1 MRTPA
6 LSWVTWS
13 ATFDFCHRSPH
24 LHMFLLPV
32 VCHSPPVVGSP
43 PQTGSCN
50 PTLGPLRLEG
60 DGSYLNRRRKCKF
73 LSIWF
78 TNDNENRIIV
88 WRTKRFLS
96 TYSRDSLSLHPKI
109 PSAVWDECEPPRGAL
124 KWRRCDC
131 NSAPSLEAHCLRI
144 LCQEI
149 KSRIASW
156 AIALSHGNLQSAKS
170 RSKKKVTL
178 NSALMFIL

>member
-32 VCHSPPVVGSP
+32 VCHSPPVVGIP

-60 DGSYLNRRRKCKF
+60 HGLYLNKGENANFYQYDSQITTKTGLLFEVQHHIF
-73 LSIWF
+73 LAPTVVIVCCYNPRSLQLSESSMSHQQGLW
-78 TNDNENRIIV
+78 NEDGVIV
-88 WRTKRFLS
+88 IQHHHWKHT
-96 TYSRDSLSLHPKI
+96 
-109 PSAVWDECEPPRGAL
+109 ACEYYVKKLNQGMH
-124 KWRRCDC
+124 
-131 NSAPSLEAHCLRI
+131 LE
-144 LCQEI
+144 
-149 KSRIASW
+149 
-156 AIALSHGNLQSAKS
+156 
-170 RSKKKVTL
+170 
-178 NSALMFIL
+178 